1 MPTFAEQN
9 LAAALGRNWWLLLVR
24 GLVAIVFA
32 LLTWA
37 QPGVSLAALVLVF
50 GIYVLA
56 DGLLGVWSAIAKR
69 RDNRHWWVL
78 LLWGLV
84 GIVVG
89 VMTFIMPG
97 ITGLVLL
104 MYIAAWAV
112 ITGVLQ
118 IVAAIRLRKEIKGE
132 WLMILSG
139 LVSVAFGVLL
149 FLQPGAG
156 ALAVAWIIAAYA
168 FIFGVLMV
176 LLAFKVRKLGR

>member
-9 LAAALGRNWWLLLVR
+9 LAAALGRNWWLLLLR

-69 RDNRHWWVL
+69 RDNRHWWLL
-78 LLWGLV
+78 LLWGVV

>member
-9 LAAALGRNWWLLLVR
+9 LAAALGRNWWLLLLR

-69 RDNRHWWVL
+69 RDNRHWWLL

-104 MYIAAWAV
+104 MYIAAWAM

-118 IVAAIRLRKEIKGE
+118 IVGAIRLRKEIKGE

-168 FIFGVLMV
+168 FILGVLMV

>member
-9 LAAALGRNWWLLLVR
+9 LAAALGRNWWLLLLR

-69 RDNRHWWVL
+69 RDNRHWWLL

-118 IVAAIRLRKEIKGE
+118 IVAAIRLRKEIKCE

>member
-69 RDNRHWWVL
+69 RDNRHWWLL

-118 IVAAIRLRKEIKGE
+118 IVAASRLRKEIKGE
-132 WLMILSG
+132 WLLILSG